1 MERYSYIDTKNDIAS
16 IVEETIKSGCSMKGA
31 IARAENEY
39 WLVGEAL
46 ELPKPTSFKCKLL
59 AAISIGSIKGDNLI
73 ENGSNVTAVGDLLKL
88 IGPQNTISLE
98 LKDAAFLGQDA
109 SQILSSSLYDSL
121 MNLVKSA

>member
-16 IVEETIKSGCSMKGA
+16 IMDEMIKSGSSMKGA

-46 ELPKPTSFKCKLL
+46 ELPKPTPFKCKLL

-73 ENGSNVTAVGDLLKL
+73 ENGSSVTRVENLLRL

-98 LKDAAFLGQDA
+98 TKDAAFLVQDA
-109 SQILSSSLYDSL
+109 SKILSGSIYDSF
-121 MNLVKSA
+121 MVLVKSA